1 MRQER
6 VAHRSMGRSGGRSLA
21 RGFGLAGLA
30 GTLGLAALLSGTA
43 TPASAEEASVEE
55 QIVDAFQGAFGAHPG
70 KRANHAKGIVV
81 EGTFQ
86 PVPPAASITRAA
98 HLQGTAVPVV
108 ARFSNATGIPN
119 IPDGDANA
127 NPHGLAVKFHL
138 PDGSDTD
145 IVINSLHFFPVATPT
160 EFRDLLL
167 AAGATKPDSPK
178 PTKLDQFLAS
188 HPVAVQAGA
197 TTKTP
202 ASFATEQYFGIN
214 AFRFTNKAGEQRF
227 IRYVAEP
234 AAGLSYLTA
243 DDAATKPADF
253 LIADIT
259 DRLQKGPVQFRLL
272 AQVAAPEDPITDAT
286 KPWPDSRPRVE
297 LGTLTLTTVTAN
309 NEEAAK
315 TLLFLPGQ
323 VTDGIEAS
331 DDPLI
336 AARDGAYAVSFSRRS
351 Q

>member
-1 MRQER
+1 MTQER
-6 VAHRSMGRSGGRSLA
+6 IAHRLTGRPFAHRLA
-21 RGFGLAGLA
+21 LASLA
-30 GTLGLAALLSGTA
+30 GTLGLAALLSGTPI
-43 TPASAEEASVEE
+43 PAAAEEPSVEE
-55 QIVDAFQGAFGAHPG
+55 QIVDALQAAFGKHPG
-70 KRANHAKGIVV
+70 QRANHAKGIVV
-81 EGTFQ
+81 EGSFQ
-86 PVPPAASITRAA
+86 PAPSAASITRAA
-98 HLQGTAVPVV
+98 HFQTTAVPVV
-108 ARFSNATGIPN
+108 ARFSDATGIPN
-119 IPDGDANA
+119 IADGDQKA
-127 NPHGLAVKFHL
+127 NPHGLAIKFHL
-138 PDGSDTD
+138 PNGSDTD
-145 IVINSLHFFPVATPT
+145 MVINSLHFFPVATAT
-160 EFRDLLL
+160 DFRDFLL
-167 AAGATKPDSPK
+167 AAAATKPDSPK
-178 PTKLDQFLAS
+178 PTKLDEFLAS

-197 TTKTP
+197 TAKTP

-234 AAGLSYLTA
+234 VAGVSHLTP
-243 DDAATKPADF
+243 DDAAKRPADF
-253 LIADIT
+253 LINDIK

-272 AQVAAPEDPITDAT
+272 AQIAEPGDPITDAT

-323 VTDGIEAS
+323 VTDGIEPS
-331 DDPLI
+331 EDPLI

>member
-1 MRQER
+1 MISTTR
-6 VAHRSMGRSGGRSLA
+6 VPSTLA
-21 RGFGLAGLA
+21 
-30 GTLGLAALLSGTA
+30 LGLALGLSGLLMGTA
-43 TPASAEEASVEE
+43 APLRAQDTPVEE
-55 QIVDAFQGAFGAHPG
+55 QIVDAMQAAFGKHPG

-86 PVPPAASITRAA
+86 PAPSAASITRAA
-98 HLQGTAVPVV
+98 HLQATQVPVV
-108 ARFSNATGIPN
+108 ARFSDATGIPD
-119 IPDGDANA
+119 IPDGSPMA
-127 NPHGLAVKFHL
+127 NPHGIAVKFHL

-145 IVINSLHFFPVATPT
+145 VVINSLHFFPVATPE

-167 AAGATKPDSPK
+167 AAAATKPDSSK
-178 PTKLDQFLAS
+178 PTKLDEFLAS
-188 HPVAVQAGA
+188 HPAAVRAGA

-202 ASFATEQYFGIN
+202 TSFATEEYFGIN
-214 AFRFTNKAGEQRF
+214 AFRFINKAGEARF
-227 IRYVAEP
+227 IRYVMEP
-234 AAGLSYLTA
+234 LAGVSYLTPE
-243 DDAATKPADF
+243 DAAKRPADF
-253 LIADIT
+253 LITDIQE
-259 DRLQKGPVQFRLL
+259 RLQKEPVRFRLL
-272 AQVAAPEDPITDAT
+272 AQVAQAEDPITDAT

-297 LGTLTLTTVTAN
+297 LGTLTLTKVTPN